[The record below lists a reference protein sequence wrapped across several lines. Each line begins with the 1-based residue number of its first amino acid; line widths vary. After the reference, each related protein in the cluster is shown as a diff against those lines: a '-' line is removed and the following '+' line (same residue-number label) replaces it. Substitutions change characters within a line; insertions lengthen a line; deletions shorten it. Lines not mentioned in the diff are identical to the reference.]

1 MKLRLL
7 LLLFVCGAGTNI
19 FGQGKVMTVDE
30 AEKDKIP
37 FKNYKVAV
45 SLSNKNAVFYGMS
58 DSVINSFQG
67 MLHDMLDYLDQQN
80 FKWNDTLLMFNK
92 VYFDKSGKIDY
103 YTYRILSKK
112 GITPEQEKNFRGL
125 LTTFIQTYRFPMK
138 GNANFSQVS
147 EAVFMDK
154 QKE

>member
-1 MKLRLL
+1 MRLRILF
-7 LLLFVCGAGTNI
+7 LLFVCSTTTNI

-30 AEKDKIP
+30 AEKEKIP

-45 SLSNKNAVFYGMS
+45 SISNKNAVFYGMS

-67 MLHDMLDYLDQQN
+67 MLQNILDYLDQQN
-80 FKWNDTLLMFNK
+80 FKWNDTMLVFNK

-112 GITPEQEKNFRGL
+112 GITPEQEKKFQEL

-138 GNANFSQVS
+138 GNDNFSQVS

-154 QKE
+154 PKE

>member
-7 LLLFVCGAGTNI
+7 LLLFACGTGTNI

-30 AEKDKIP
+30 AEKEKIP
-37 FKNYKVAV
+37 FKNYKIAV

-58 DSVINSFQG
+58 DSVISSFQG

-154 QKE
+154 HKE